1 VKRTYIDSGVLIAA
15 ARGSGRLAEKAIG
28 VLTDTAA
35 REFVCS
41 EYVRLEVVPKP
52 TYLGRTAE
60 VKFYEEFFATVVEWM
75 PFDIHCMQRAL
86 IEACDSGLSAMDAI
100 HVVAA
105 AESECHEIV
114 TSEKPTKP
122 IHRTKLI
129 TVLSIDTE

>member
-1 VKRTYIDSGVLIAA
+1 MKRTYIDSGVLIAA

-52 TYLGRTAE
+52 TYLGRAAE
-60 VKFYEEFFATVVEWM
+60 VKFYEEFFATVSEWL

-86 IEACDSGLSAMDAI
+86 VEACSSGLSAMDAI

-105 AESECHEIV
+105 AESECQEIV

-122 IHRTKLI
+122 MHRTKLI
-129 TVLSIDTE
+129 SVLSIDTD